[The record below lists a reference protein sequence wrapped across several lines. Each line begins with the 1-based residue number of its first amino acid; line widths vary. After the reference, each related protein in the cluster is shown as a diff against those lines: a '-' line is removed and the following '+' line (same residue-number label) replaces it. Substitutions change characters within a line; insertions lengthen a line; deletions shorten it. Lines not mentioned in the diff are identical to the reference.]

1 MVLLPIEVE
10 IRLIDTSNKE
20 KRLHAYEHHLEELI
34 KNNIIDEMKSKGI
47 KVFYLTRKEAYN
59 KEIHNEV
66 LQLRKKLNE
75 KISLIDHDKL
85 KIENNAYSVDINF
98 ETDPTRIG
106 IVTNADTIMLADF
119 SGFFRTAGAMV
130 KDFLWSYL
138 KPVAGSKM
146 SISIID
152 VKSGKLL
159 WNNYDYTQDEF
170 FTSSSKN
177 KTTQDKIDNKTIKI
191 LLKNIFKDFCYRC
204 DKL

>member
-1 MVLLPIEVE
+1 MSNSLL
-10 IRLIDTSNKE
+10 
-20 KRLHAYEHHLEELI
+20 
-34 KNNIIDEMKSKGI
+34 SKL
-47 KVFYLTRKEAYN
+47 YD
-59 KEIHNEV
+59 KEINNEV
-66 LQLRKKLNE
+66 LQLRKKLKE

-98 ETDPTRIG
+98 GTDPTRIG

-119 SGFFRTAGAMV
+119 SGFSRTAGAMV

-159 WNNYDYTQDEF
+159 WNNYDYT
-170 FTSSSKN
+170 KN
-177 KTTQDKIDNKTIKI
+177 PNENDKNNHEEKGSEK
-191 LLKNIFKDFCYRC
+191 
-204 DKL
+204 